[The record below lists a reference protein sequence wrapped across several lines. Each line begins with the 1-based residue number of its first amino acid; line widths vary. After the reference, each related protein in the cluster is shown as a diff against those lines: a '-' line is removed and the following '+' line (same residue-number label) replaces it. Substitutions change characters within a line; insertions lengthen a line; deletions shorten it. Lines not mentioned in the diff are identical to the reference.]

1 MKNDND
7 DIPTVDEINTQE
19 NDSYDDM
26 TLAEQE
32 FFSYCEANEFDYD
45 EAGMEEDSRRDFV
58 RIKKRF
64 TKAIVEKRL
73 VVDGCKII
81 YTVSNR
87 SPKET
92 AGTKFTIARPN
103 GRALLAMDGL
113 KDTQQQTKLM
123 HYIAA
128 LCRVAK
134 HDIGKISSL
143 DKKDYQ
149 VLQDVAILF
158 LTE

>member
-1 MKNDND
+1 MRNNDND
-7 DIPTVDEINTQE
+7 FSSVGETNAQDTAASDGG
-19 NDSYDDM
+19 M

-32 FFSYCEANEFDYD
+32 FIAYCEANEFDYD
-45 EAGMEEDSRRDFV
+45 EAGMDEDNRRDFV

-64 TKAIVEKRL
+64 MKAIAEKRL
-73 VVDGCKII
+73 VIDGCKII
-81 YTVSNR
+81 YTVSDR
-87 SPKET
+87 SKET
-92 AGTKFTIARPN
+92 AGTKFTISRPN
-103 GRALLAMDGL
+103 GRALLAMDGH

-123 HYIAA
+123 NYMAA
-128 LCRVAK
+128 LCGIPK

-149 VLQDVAILF
+149 LIQDVAILF